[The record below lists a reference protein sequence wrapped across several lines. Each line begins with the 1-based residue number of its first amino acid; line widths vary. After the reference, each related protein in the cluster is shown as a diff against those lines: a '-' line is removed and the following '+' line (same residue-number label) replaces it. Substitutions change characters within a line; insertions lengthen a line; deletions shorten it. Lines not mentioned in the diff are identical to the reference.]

1 VTLADRILAAVEENP
16 GMSSS
21 QIASI
26 VGARKADVLA
36 ELDRLGAGNHLEA
49 WAGQRRAKAWHP
61 APSGSLVFSAP
72 LATGPQDR
80 ARHDGDAEGGGG

>member
-1 VTLADRILAAVEENP
+1 MTLAERILAAVEESP

-36 ELDRLGAGNHLEA
+36 ELDRLLDGNHLESR
-49 WAGQRRAKAWHP
+49 AGLRRAKAWHP
-61 APSGSLVFSAP
+61 AASGSLAFSAP

-80 ARHDGDAEGGGG
+80 ARPDGDDEGGGG